1 MKLLFNFFYLF
12 IISGLFISCS
22 KTEPLSIVPNNDDL
36 LVQNLYEHSKE
47 FTQNIYSYE
56 NGIHAA
62 VGNGIANSYMVEG
75 DTGNIIIDSTD
86 SVYQAEKVYAKFQA
100 INSNPISDRK
110 STRLNSSHT
119 DISRMPSS
127 A

>member
-1 MKLLFNFFYLF
+1 MKLFFNFFYLF

-22 KTEPLSIVPNNDDL
+22 KTEPLAVVPNNDDL

-62 VGNGIANSYMVEG
+62 VGFGIANSYMVEG
-75 DTGNIIIDSTD
+75 NNGNIIIDSTD
-86 SVYQAEKVYAKFQA
+86 SVYQAE
-100 INSNPISDRK
+100 
-110 STRLNSSHT
+110 
-119 DISRMPSS
+119 
-127 A
+127 